1 MRNPLRRPL
10 VSRCVRAIVSE
21 RIVVPHCC
29 GLAELEHM
37 ACRIGFSIIII
48 DVLHT
53 LFGCSSPHKY
63 MSVS

>member
-21 RIVVPHCC
+21 HVVLPQSR
-29 GLAELEHM
+29 GLAQLEHM
-37 ACRIGFSIIII
+37 ACRSFSIIII

-53 LFGCSSPHKY
+53 LLGCSSPHKY